1 MQRDCALRIAGRGRL
16 TTFSVENKA
25 GNSNTS
31 SDYSDHRHQWS
42 STTEAVVEKVGQCKI
57 IFNVKE
63 KLFSSLKS
71 DLNNFMM
78 RDSVLKE
85 SELQN
90 MVLNIQD
97 TVRSVSEVDDLM
109 ERMKYAHDL
118 AKDRLELITSHIS
131 QYDGRTKI
139 RIINDLLKKFE
150 IMASLLCDMTDDAVV
165 SVTVIEEKVRTLT
178 ETYGTSDS
186 VK

>member
-1 MQRDCALRIAGRGRL
+1 MDPR
-16 TTFSVENKA
+16 
-25 GNSNTS
+25 NSNTS
-31 SDYSDHRHQWS
+31 SDYSDPRHQWS
-42 STTEAVVEKVGQCKI
+42 STIQAVVEKVGQCKI
-57 IFNVKE
+57 IFNLKE
-63 KLFSSLKS
+63 NLFSSLKS

-78 RDSVLKE
+78 HVSVLKE
-85 SELQN
+85 TELQN
-90 MVLNIQD
+90 MVFNIQD

-131 QYDGRTKI
+131 QHDGRTEL
-139 RIINDLLKKFE
+139 RVTNDLIKKFE
-150 IMASLLCDMTDDAVV
+150 IMASDLCDMTDDAVV
-165 SVTVIEEKVRTLT
+165 SVTVIEEKVRALT